1 MPLPELYGRVE
12 RHVPPVEWPL
22 LAEDIAAILAL
33 KREKNAVILA
43 HNYQTPDIFHTVGD
57 ITGDSLALAREAERT
72 DAAVIVLAGV
82 HFMAET
88 AKLLNPRKTVL
99 IPDPGAGCSLAS
111 SITASDIRLLRQRH
125 PGVPV
130 VSYVNTS
137 AAVKAESD
145 ICCTSAN
152 AKRIVESLGVPEVVM
167 LPDEYLAQNVAAQTH
182 VKVIAWAGQC
192 EVHERFTP
200 KEIHALREDH
210 PAVIILAHPECPPEV
225 VAEA

>member
-1 MPLPELYGRVE
+1 MQPPVLETIPPQPAAAMPLHELYRGVE

-88 AKLLNPRKTVL
+88 AKLLNPGKTVL
-99 IPDPGAGCSLAS
+99 
-111 SITASDIRLLRQRH
+111 
-125 PGVPV
+125 
-130 VSYVNTS
+130 
-137 AAVKAESD
+137 
-145 ICCTSAN
+145 
-152 AKRIVESLGVPEVVM
+152 
-167 LPDEYLAQNVAAQTH
+167 
-182 VKVIAWAGQC
+182 
-192 EVHERFTP
+192 
-200 KEIHALREDH
+200 
-210 PAVIILAHPECPPEV
+210 
-225 VAEA
+225 